1 MTTEKDVEA
10 LATNFDTEEPPTYGA
25 VDGQKGDGPP
35 SYSSL
40 YGEIKKA
47 SEESDGNVDFAKK
60 ASALIAGSIGC
71 TIGMG
76 FMLALPIAYIVIG
89 AMYLHDCTIQRMI
102 PIYLI
107 VMGAFSAAKNLMSL
121 GERSRN
127 HREDQS
133 EKNANPNP
141 LDGLFGCFILAWF
154 IAGNVWIYSVYT
166 TVNMS
171 DSSDANYCQPTL
183 YLFAFWATTVT
194 YIFLGLMMCCCCG
207 AAIVFGSAAARS
219 ENSQT

>member
-1 MTTEKDVEA
+1 MSTEKDVEA
-10 LATNFDTEEPPTYGA
+10 LASNFDTEEPPSYGT
-25 VDGQKGDGPP
+25 VDNKTDAGPP

-60 ASALIAGSIGC
+60 ASALIAGSVGC
-71 TIGMG
+71 TIGIG

-89 AMYLHDCTIQRMI
+89 AVYLHDCTIQRMI

-107 VMGAFSAAKNLMSL
+107 VMGSFSAAKNIMSL
-121 GERSRN
+121 GERFRN
-127 HREDQS
+127 HRENET
-133 EKNANPNP
+133 EKNAKPNP
-141 LDGLFGCFILAWF
+141 LDGLLGCFILAWF

-166 TVNMS
+166 TVNMK
-171 DSSDANYCQPTL
+171 DATDANYCQPTL

-194 YIFLGLMMCCCCG
+194 YIFLGVMMCCCCC
-207 AAIVFGSAAARS
+207 AAVVFGSAAARS
-219 ENSQT
+219 EQS